1 MNTCQ
6 TNILFKAFLDSFIRT
21 SQKPPYLDHL
31 LLQSLAAN
39 PFSPL
44 NFPGNLLKMNE
55 LLKSRSFAAPAET
68 KPTDQQTS
76 TVSKTPAEKPSSTE
90 DPPKRI
96 APQKETFLLTRPPE
110 VKIEEQSSI
119 KIEEQAP
126 LERPHRTDPKPQPK
140 QHQPSLS
147 KSEALDYI
155 QNILAFLVKNVGRV
169 RGTKLK
175 VEGEKLHENI
185 DSIKEIYDGLMNK
198 FMISNK
204 TKEEKIKYVLRKSFK
219 FMKEGLMIKNGM
231 SLETENDAAVKKQIE
246 NMFFE
251 HYFSE
256 KDQEALSSKDYA
268 NIKDIIMP
276 FRLKIIQILGVWGF
290 FRKIRLIFQLIF
302 EAVFF
307 TANSLY
313 TNPCVYN
320 FFNGF

>member
-31 LLQSLAAN
+31 LLQSLAAS

-55 LLKSRSFAAPAET
+55 LLKSRSFATPAT
-68 KPTDQQTS
+68 TDQQTS
-76 TVSKTPAEKPSSTE
+76 TLSKTPTDRPFSTE
-90 DPPKRI
+90 DPPKRL
-96 APQKETFLLTRPPE
+96 APQKETLLLTRPPE
-110 VKIEEQSSI
+110 IKIEEQPSI
-119 KIEEQAP
+119 KIEEQLPA
-126 LERPHRTDPKPQPK
+126 ERPHRTEQKIMPK
-140 QHQPSLS
+140 QQQPSIS

-185 DSIKEIYDGLMNK
+185 ESIKEIYDGLMNK

-219 FMKEGLMIKNGM
+219 FMKEALMIKNGM

-256 KDQEALSSKDYA
+256 KNQEALSSKDYA

-276 FRLKIIQILGVWGF
+276 FRFVLF
-290 FRKIRLIFQLIF
+290 
-302 EAVFF
+302 
-307 TANSLY
+307 
-313 TNPCVYN
+313 
-320 FFNGF
+320 

>member
-31 LLQSLAAN
+31 LLQSLATS

-55 LLKSRSFAAPAET
+55 LLKSRSFATSAEP

-76 TVSKTPAEKPSSTE
+76 TVSKTPTEKSSE
-90 DPPKRI
+90 DPPKRT
-96 APQKETFLLTRPPE
+96 APQKETLLLTRPPE
-110 VKIEEQSSI
+110 IKIEEQPSI
-119 KIEEQAP
+119 KIEEQLP
-126 LERPHRTDPKPQPK
+126 VERPHRTEQKIMPK
-140 QHQPSLS
+140 QHQPSIS

-185 DSIKEIYDGLMNK
+185 ESIKEIYDGLMNK

-219 FMKEGLMIKNGM
+219 FMKEALMIKNGM

-256 KDQEALSSKDYA
+256 KNQEALSSKDYA

-276 FRLKIIQILGVWGF
+276 FRFVLF
-290 FRKIRLIFQLIF
+290 
-302 EAVFF
+302 
-307 TANSLY
+307 
-313 TNPCVYN
+313 
-320 FFNGF
+320 